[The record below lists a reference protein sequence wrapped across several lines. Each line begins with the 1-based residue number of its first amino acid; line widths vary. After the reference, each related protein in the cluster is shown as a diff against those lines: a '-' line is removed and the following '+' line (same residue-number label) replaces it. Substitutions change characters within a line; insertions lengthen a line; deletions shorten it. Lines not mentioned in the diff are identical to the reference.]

1 VLAAIQSFFD
11 RHLAPGGNPANER
24 HSIELATAALL
35 VEVSRAGDGIT
46 PEERTAVERAV
57 RGKFGLTSEEATALF
72 ELAEAESRQANDYF
86 QFTSLINRQFTAE
99 QRERVIELMWAAA
112 YADGELSAHEQHVM
126 RKVAGLLYVGES
138 AYIAAKMR
146 AKAAS
151 GTHG

>member
-11 RHLAPGGNPANER
+11 RHLVPGGNPADER

-46 PEERTAVERAV
+46 PEERTSVERAV
-57 RGKFGLTSEEATALF
+57 RGKFGLSSQEAAALF

-86 QFTSLINRQFTAE
+86 QFTSLINRRFTAE
-99 QRERVIELMWAAA
+99 QRERVIELMWTAA
-112 YADGELSAHEQHVM
+112 YADGELSAHENHVM

-146 AKAAS
+146 AKSAA
-151 GTHG
+151 GG